1 MRLIINASGRERER
15 EGECATDRVG
25 KVLIGRD
32 VFIGRNNK
40 THRAL
45 FTKSAF
51 TRVSSSRRRVDRW
64 PRSSFGPSE
73 FNNFKSLIAD
83 RKRLSCGAIPLR
95 PSSLGH

>member
-45 FTKSAF
+45 FTEKPLLESLAAEEGLIAGRA
-51 TRVSSSRRRVDRW
+51 RVSGRQNSIIL
-64 PRSSFGPSE
+64 
-73 FNNFKSLIAD
+73 N
-83 RKRLSCGAIPLR
+83 
-95 PSSLGH
+95 H